1 GDRRPSRPTL
11 SRLGA
16 LSGGG
21 ALAHHRLR
29 LGYQRAGRRHREE
42 PDDGDGHLR
51 RAPVRRLRARPVDH
65 GAPRRPPGLS
75 DELRGRAR
83 KPRRALPGHRLQRR
97 RRRGRILRR
106 RDPLP
111 AAMSAAATPVA
122 GIDLSGVFAEWGYLA
137 IAMLLLLGNVGLPVP
152 EETVLIWCG
161 Y

>member
-1 GDRRPSRPTL
+1 
-11 SRLGA
+11 
-16 LSGGG
+16 
-21 ALAHHRLR
+21 
-29 LGYQRAGRRHREE
+29 
-42 PDDGDGHLR
+42 
-51 RAPVRRLRARPVDH
+51 
-65 GAPRRPPGLS
+65 
-75 DELRGRAR
+75 
-83 KPRRALPGHRLQRR
+83 LQRR

-161 Y
+161 YLVWRGGLGFRLVILVAMAGAMSGDNVGYRLGRRYGRAIVLRRGRLLGATPARLAAMERFVVRYGAGAVFLARFVPGVRALAGPAAG